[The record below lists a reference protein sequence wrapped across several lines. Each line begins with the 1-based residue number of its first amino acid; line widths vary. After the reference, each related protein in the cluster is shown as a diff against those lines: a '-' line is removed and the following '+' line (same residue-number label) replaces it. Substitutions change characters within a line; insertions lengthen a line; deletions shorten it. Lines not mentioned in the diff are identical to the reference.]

1 VNELQGEKIDII
13 PWSPEPANFV
23 VNALAPAEV
32 SKVVMD
38 EDNGKLEVVVPDD
51 MLSLAIGRRGQNVRL
66 ASQLTGWDIDIL
78 PESEE
83 SERRQKETRDR
94 VDAFVASLDVDEVI
108 AHLLVAEGFTSI
120 EEVAY
125 VDIGELTSIEGFD
138 DGLAQELQRR
148 GVEFIEKRD
157 SEFEEKRKELGVADE
172 VRDIEGLTPAMLVSL
187 GEAGI
192 KTRDDL
198 ADLSGDELVD
208 PKDGFLRAFDLDLDT
223 ANAIIMKARAHW
235 FADEGGQ
242 DGGGQDGGEQDAA
255 AK

>member
-1 VNELQGEKIDII
+1 
-13 PWSPEPANFV
+13 
-23 VNALAPAEV
+23 
-32 SKVVMD
+32 MD

-94 VDAFVASLDVDEVI
+94 VDGFIASLDVDEVI
-108 AHLLVAEGFTSI
+108 AHLLVAEGFSRV

-125 VDIGELTSIEGFD
+125 VDLGELTSIEGFD
-138 DGLAQELQRR
+138 EGLAQELQRR
-148 GVEFIEKRD
+148 AVEFIEKRD
-157 SEFEEKRKELGVADE
+157 GEFEEKRKELGVADE

-187 GEAGI
+187 GEAGV
-192 KTRDDL
+192 KSRDDL

-208 PKDGFLRAFDLDLDT
+208 PKDGILREFDLDLET

-235 FADEGGQ
+235 FAD
-242 DGGGQDGGEQDAA
+242 DDKGEDQQDAA
-255 AK
+255 E